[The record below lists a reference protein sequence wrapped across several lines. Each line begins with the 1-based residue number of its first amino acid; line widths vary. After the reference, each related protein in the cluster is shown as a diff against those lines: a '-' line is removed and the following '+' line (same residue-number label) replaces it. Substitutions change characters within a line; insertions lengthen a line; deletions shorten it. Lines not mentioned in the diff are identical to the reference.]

1 VKRIGTTQTFI
12 YDDLSNWF
20 NLAEYMLAADADVLA
35 DVVFTRGLFED
46 RPLDLRVTLDGLTVQ
61 NWPREAA
68 EISPG
73 VTTGIFRLRLGPVA
87 AGTAVAIQ
95 GRQAG
100 ADCEGYVRLWAM
112 DPMNALN
119 AAMPAVKAAGSVLDD
134 VRLARAALV
143 NKRTHDVPTAVNTIF
158 DNDGV
163 TTLVT
168 LTPDESHGV
177 VTITPS

>member
-1 VKRIGTTQTFI
+1 VKRIGTTQTFV

-20 NLAEYMLAADADVLA
+20 NLAEYTLAADADVLA

-46 RPLDLRVTLDGLTVQ
+46 RPLDFRVTLDGMVVQ

-68 EISPG
+68 EIQPG
-73 VTTGIFRLRLGPVA
+73 VTAGIFRLRLGPVA
-87 AGTAVAIQ
+87 SGTVVAIE
-95 GRQAG
+95 GRQLG
-100 ADCEGYVRLWAM
+100 ADCEGYVQLWAV

-119 AAMPAVKAAGSVLDD
+119 RAMPPEKVAGSVLDD

-143 NKRTHDVPTAVNTIF
+143 NRRTHDVPTAVNTIY
-158 DNDGV
+158 DNDGA
-163 TTLVT
+163 TELVT
-168 LTPDESHGV
+168 LTPDESNGV